1 MPAHPVQFARIFSF
15 SSGSSHHL
23 VRTTSSAVQCS
34 EMSSCEWSA
43 CIFCACIV
51 RLQCWQVDNKPGQ
64 VEKNPDQGSQFASLE
79 LGYHMRTPAI
89 NALTQCTQANL
100 HKLKHKHQHKHN
112 AHTQTY
118 TNSNTNTLILLHCE
132 RHKAVSQAA
141 ITSCACLY
149 HHLDMFTLL
158 LT

>member
-1 MPAHPVQFARIFSF
+1 MQQNQCVNLMRPCWKPPWIEAPHNIEPLVAAHLPPSVQFARIFSF

-23 VRTTSSAVQCS
+23 VRTTSSEVQCS

-79 LGYHMRTPAI
+79 LGYHMRTPPITAH
-89 NALTQCTQANL
+89 TQCTHPVTNL
-100 HKLKHKHQHKHN
+100 HAHKHIHWFCCSVN
-112 AHTQTY
+112 VWST
-118 TNSNTNTLILLHCE
+118 
-132 RHKAVSQAA
+132 
-141 ITSCACLY
+141 
-149 HHLDMFTLL
+149 MW
-158 LT
+158 